1 MLNNLLNKTVNLNLT
16 SANFSAIDQFDIV
29 SIVNVPFVGG
39 FFTNIS
45 LLIVQLGFI
54 WAAIL
59 AWGFATNVNSSALS
73 ASNFIAHRLTVAARQ
88 MFESNSEQEYDAHF
102 FVMAA
107 VFFCVFTANFFG
119 LLPFA
124 ATATSYL
131 AVTLFFSGMNFFSN
145 LYMSFRIFGLSFF
158 ANLIPAGTPD
168 VLRGFMVLVESIS
181 FVTRLFSLAIR
192 LFANMVAGH
201 AMLKVMVAIMWT
213 LFASL
218 GPVSGVVLALLMVV
232 LAAVTILEVTL
243 SFLQAYVFV
252 LLGGVYL
259 NEAVSRH

>member
-1 MLNNLLNKTVNLNLT
+1 MLMTSFLKDAGLNNV
-16 SANFSAIDQFDIV
+16 FSAASAMDQFDIV
-29 SIVNVPFVGG
+29 SIVSLPGIGG
-39 FFTNIS
+39 FFSNVS
-45 LLIVQLGFI
+45 LLVVQLGLL
-54 WAAIL
+54 WTAL
-59 AWGFATNVNSSALS
+59 LVWGLSSSVNGSALKT
-73 ASNFIAHRLTVAARQ
+73 SNFVVYKLTVAMRQ
-88 MFESNSEQEYDAHF
+88 MFESNSEQEKDTHF

-107 VFFCVFTANFFG
+107 TFFCVFTANFFG

-131 AVTLFFSGMNFFSN
+131 SVTLFFSGMNFFSN

-168 VLRGFMVLVESIS
+168 ALRGFMVLIETIS
-181 FVTRLFSLAIR
+181 FITRLFSLAIR

-201 AMLKVMVAIMWT
+201 AMLKVIVAIVWSMAA
-213 LFASL
+213 FI
-218 GPVSGVVLALLMVV
+218 GPVTGVAFVMLIVVLLAVTVLEFV
-232 LAAVTILEVTL
+232 LA
-243 SFLQAYVFV
+243 FLQAYVFV